1 MSNIQFFG
9 LYSGLS
15 KIYLCKYSYMF
26 KVILVVLFASLLPLL
41 AMFAYFM
48 LLGQSTASLFI
59 PLVLSVISVSVNILL
74 LYLLLKPILFTSK
87 QLDGYINNEV
97 PLHLPAGHKDEV
109 GVLMEHVQ
117 YITQKLEFMT
127 RSQSKD
133 TNLDPLTNVLNRQ
146 AGEERLRQD
155 IARASRDNSRL
166 LVVLLD
172 IDNFS
177 QINESFGRHIGDVC
191 LTHVAQVTLNNIRK
205 GDWIARWG
213 GDRFLMVL
221 WNFNN
226 GEPRIVLER
235 IKKQS
240 IHTPMNELLKL
251 DLSIGACDYQNEVD
265 VDILLGKLNECMYQA
280 KQSGSG
286 GIEICP
292 KS

>member
-1 MSNIQFFG
+1 
-9 LYSGLS
+9 
-15 KIYLCKYSYMF
+15 MF